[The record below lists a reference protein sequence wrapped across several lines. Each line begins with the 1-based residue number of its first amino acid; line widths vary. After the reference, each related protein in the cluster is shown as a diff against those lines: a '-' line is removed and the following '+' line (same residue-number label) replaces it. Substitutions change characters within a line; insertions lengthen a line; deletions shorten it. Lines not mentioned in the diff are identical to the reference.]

1 MSRGA
6 FSDRYFPINFR
17 LGVHFYKGCRAS
29 FALLENAT
37 PERRDART
45 TRTRDAAA
53 LEVRM
58 QPVAAAAATPQQQ
71 QHALLFKP
79 DGVLSQFVQNEQALC
94 HRSHL
99 LLSDLQST
107 ASLPV
112 GTMAIG
118 RLDQDSEG
126 LLLLTTDGRLL
137 PRCVD
142 SSCWCGHSL
151 GAAAE
156 HPWLRAA
163 SDGPSRVPSAPR
175 TDYRCSCPAHAA
187 LLYPPPGATMSQRAG
202 R

>member
-1 MSRGA
+1 
-6 FSDRYFPINFR
+6 
-17 LGVHFYKGCRAS
+17 
-29 FALLENAT
+29 
-37 PERRDART
+37 
-45 TRTRDAAA
+45 
-53 LEVRM
+53 M

-79 DGVLSQFVQNEQALC
+79 DGVLSQFVQNEALC
-94 HRSHL
+94 HPGHL

-107 ASLPV
+107 ASLPL

-163 SDGPSRVPSAPR
+163 SGGPSRVPSAPR
-175 TDYRCSCPAHAA
+175 IDYRCSCPAHAA

-202 R
+202 KWRRSTTRRSWVRSTPPHCSSSLQARRDYVTGLWGPASSYI